1 MRFVWQR
8 EHQAKLLE
16 WAALHGA
23 QFDLRDPVNGARAI
37 GVIVGEKLVA
47 ACIYHAFRPQTP
59 DIQMTMVA
67 DTPRWCTKGAL
78 QFLLAY
84 PFQTLNCARV
94 TCIVARKNKRSRR
107 LIEGL
112 GWKLEGTCRRAW
124 DGRQDAMVYGMLRE
138 ECRWLDVVKVK
149 DDGQEERRVA

>member
-1 MRFVWQR
+1 MRFVWQK

-16 WAALHGA
+16 WAALHGRS
-23 QFDLRDPVNGARAI
+23 FDHRDPSESARAI
-37 GVIVGEKLVA
+37 GFIVGEKLAAVA
-47 ACIYHAFRPQTP
+47 TFHHFRPGVP
-59 DIQMTMVA
+59 DIELDMVA

-84 PFQTLNCARV
+84 PFDTLKCRRV
-94 TCIVARKNKRSRR
+94 TCIIGRKNKRSRR
-107 LIEGL
+107 LVEGL

-124 DGRQDAMVYGMLRE
+124 DGKQDAMVYGMLRE
-138 ECRWLDVVKVK
+138 ECRWLNVVKV